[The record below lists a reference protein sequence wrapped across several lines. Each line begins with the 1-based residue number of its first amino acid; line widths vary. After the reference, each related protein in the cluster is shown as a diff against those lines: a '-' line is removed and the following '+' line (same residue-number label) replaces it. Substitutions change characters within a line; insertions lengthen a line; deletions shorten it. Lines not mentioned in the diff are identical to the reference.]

1 MRGGRRDGF
10 QNDSQGGRGR
20 GRGRERE
27 GGREG
32 AKAVRTGE
40 QRRKTSPL
48 STSLVPEQPERFAT
62 LTSLRRPPPF
72 QHPCIELTSV
82 HFYPP
87 LETSK
92 LFILLFRGTDKS
104 PSSRL
109 LSLRYSNGLTSIF
122 QTDFHRFSRQ
132 TFRVSQ
138 EISNNFCIRNQLLR
152 SESKK
157 YRAVNY
163 HRQINVYDCRN
174 ASSPIEAMNQSIIPG
189 SNDKSREIGHAESL
203 AMV

>member
-1 MRGGRRDGF
+1 MVGWLVGWLVGRSVGWYAGWSDRRTDGPVRGGRRDGF

-92 LFILLFRGTDKS
+92 LFILLFRATDKS

-109 LSLRYSNGLTSIF
+109 LSLRYSKGLTSIF

-138 EISNNFCIRNQLLR
+138 EISSNFCIRNQLLR
-152 SESKK
+152 YSFRK
-157 YRAVNY
+157 
-163 HRQINVYDCRN
+163 
-174 ASSPIEAMNQSIIPG
+174 
-189 SNDKSREIGHAESL
+189 
-203 AMV
+203 